1 MGRPSRLSQ
10 NSNDKSSSKSSD
22 RFFNGIIN
30 IIIRIYEIST
40 FAFRTDF
47 YRKKENWWLY
57 LSALAFCYVTLVKG
71 NYGYFMEF
79 LSLSLIR
86 PVVVAIAS
94 KFTYVQLLIIVAGFT
109 GLSFVI
115 LAGLPDYLIH
125 RKYQKAIDQ
134 LDLKSGLGIRPKLLK
149 IKEVDENRTMLKLM
163 SVGVGEDRY
172 KARMDDLRASVGQ
185 RIESI
190 NYAAKNNQQME
201 IYLAK
206 RLLPSKV
213 HFSDLMVH
221 AKEPYSFVVGQ
232 SMAGVV
238 TANLETTPHFMVA
251 GATDG
256 GKSVTFKSILLGL
269 LESSEKIQ
277 LYLMDFKLTELN
289 DFRALPNA
297 VVINDF
303 HEAQIC
309 LEKLVAEMERRY
321 KLLADKGHN
330 KIDPNRDKLD
340 RIFIGIDECSDLGR
354 VKRNEPNYVV
364 FEKIRNSL
372 DELARKA
379 RASGIHLCFATQK
392 IDRASLDTRVQENIQ
407 GRIALRMDTMENS
420 VRVLQNGSAC
430 GLPAIPGRG
439 IWKKGADYVE
449 VQTPFHTE
457 EELKERIKRLVDE
470 RKFNKVKMVS
480 FEGQQDSVDDGEHF
494 KNKAHSPS

>member
-1 MGRPSRLSQ
+1 MSKRSH
-10 NSNDKSSSKSSD
+10 DKSSSKSSE
-22 RFFNGIIN
+22 RIFNGILN
-30 IIIRIYEIST
+30 ILIRTYEIST

-57 LSALAFCYVTLVKG
+57 LSALAFCYISLFKG
-71 NYGYFMEF
+71 NYGYILEF
-79 LSLSLIR
+79 FSLSLIR
-86 PVVVAIAS
+86 PIVVAIAS
-94 KFTYVQLLIIVAGFT
+94 MFTYVQLLFIVAGFI
-109 GLSFVI
+109 GLLFVI
-115 LAGLPDYLIH
+115 LAGLPEFLIH

-134 LDLKSGLGIRPKLLK
+134 LDLKSGLGMRPKLLK
-149 IKEVDENRTMLKLM
+149 IKEIDDNRTMLKLM
-163 SVGVGEDRY
+163 STGVGEDRY
-172 KARMDDLRASVGQ
+172 KARMDDLRASIGQ

-190 NYAAKNNQQME
+190 NYVGYNNQQME

-206 RLLPSKV
+206 KLLPRKV
-213 HFSDLMVH
+213 LFSELMVH
-221 AKEPYSFVVGQ
+221 AKDPYSFVVGK

-238 TANLETTPHFMVA
+238 TASLETTPHFMVA

-277 LYLMDFKLTELN
+277 FYLMDFKLTELN
-289 DFRALPNA
+289 EFRALPNA
-297 VVINDF
+297 VVINDV
-303 HEAQIC
+303 HEAQRC
-309 LEKLVAEMERRY
+309 LEKLVGEMERRY

-340 RIFIGIDECSDLGR
+340 RIVIGIDECSDLGR
-354 VKRNEPNYVV
+354 VKRNEPNHVV
-364 FEKIRNSL
+364 FEKMRNSL

-379 RASGIHLCFATQK
+379 RASGIHLFFATQK

-457 EELKERIKRLVDE
+457 EELKERIKQFVDD
-470 RKFNKVKMVS
+470 RKFAKVKMVS
-480 FEGQQDSVDDGEHF
+480 FNGEQDTVDDGKHF
-494 KNKAHSPS
+494 KSKAKSPA